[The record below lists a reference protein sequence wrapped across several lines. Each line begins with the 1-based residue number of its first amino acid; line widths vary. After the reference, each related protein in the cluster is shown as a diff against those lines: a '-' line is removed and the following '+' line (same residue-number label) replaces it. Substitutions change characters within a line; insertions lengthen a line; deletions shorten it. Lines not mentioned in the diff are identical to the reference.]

1 MKDTVGYSLL
11 KREDFY
17 EGTDSLYRFLDYC
30 ASSVPE
36 DENDTI
42 DIFLVQTDTYYLIE
56 VKVPNYDDSLRD
68 LDAVQ
73 KQLVMNSP
81 THPYLL
87 LASEL
92 CRLEDFVQLQS
103 TSSEDSYGVSI
114 EPNNDNTEVEFFNQN
129 FGQGKEETL
138 YTISF
143 NDGISYA
150 WKTIRKFTRDYENV
164 RYYIN
169 NKNDETKRVI

>member
-30 ASSVPE
+30 ASSVSE
-36 DENDTI
+36 VEEDTI
-42 DIFLVQTDTYYLIE
+42 DIFLIETDIYYLVEI
-56 VKVPNYDDSLRD
+56 KVPNYDDSLRD

-73 KQLVMNSP
+73 EQLVMNSP

-92 CRLEDFVQLQS
+92 CRLGDFAQLQA
-103 TSSEDSYGVSI
+103 TSNKDSYGVSI
-114 EPNNDNTEVEFFNQN
+114 EPDENNTEVEFFNQN

-138 YTISF
+138 YTMSF
-143 NDGISYA
+143 DDGVSYV
-150 WKTIRKFTRDYENV
+150 WRTIRKFTGDHENV

-169 NKNDETKRVI
+169 NKDDETKRVI